1 MESTP
6 APLQRFV
13 GEPRLED
20 APLLRGAGRFVD
32 DMTLPRMLHAV
43 VVRSVQAH
51 ARIRAIDAAEARAMP
66 GVVSVL
72 TAQDLAG
79 VDNVIPPIP
88 REDIVYDN
96 SPGHPLLA
104 DEKVSYVGQPVA
116 VVVAEDFGTA
126 QDAVGL
132 VRADYHPHTPVLD
145 PRLGALDD
153 RPPLH

>member
-20 APLLRGAGRFVD
+20 APLLRGAGLFVD
-32 DMTLPRMLHAV
+32 DMTLPGMLHAV

-51 ARIRAIDAAEARAMP
+51 ASIRAVDAAEARAMP

-96 SPGHPLLA
+96 A
-104 DEKVSYVGQPVA
+104 VSG
-116 VVVAEDFGTA
+116 E
-126 QDAVGL
+126 
-132 VRADYHPHTPVLD
+132 
-145 PRLGALDD
+145 
-153 RPPLH
+153 